1 MKANHNSVFSDEL
14 NRRRFMAGALGFTMT
29 AAMSG
34 PLAAVAQNTGAA
46 RGAPRRVDF
55 HHHFIPPRHLE
66 AILAQRES
74 GRTPPW
80 SPEMSLAEMDKNG
93 IATSITSL
101 VQPGVWLGGV
111 ENSRK
116 LARDWSARLALVG
129 RRKLDSERQQIETWA
144 WWHPGA
150 GR

>member
-1 MKANHNSVFSDEL
+1 MKANQNSVFSDEL

-66 AILAQRES
+66 AILAQRGS

-80 SPEMSLAEMDKNG
+80 APEIPLAELARNG
-93 IATSITSL
+93 TGTYLTAL
-101 VQPGVWLGGV
+101 VQ
-111 ENSRK
+111 
-116 LARDWSARLALVG
+116 
-129 RRKLDSERQQIETWA
+129 
-144 WWHPGA
+144 
-150 GR
+150 